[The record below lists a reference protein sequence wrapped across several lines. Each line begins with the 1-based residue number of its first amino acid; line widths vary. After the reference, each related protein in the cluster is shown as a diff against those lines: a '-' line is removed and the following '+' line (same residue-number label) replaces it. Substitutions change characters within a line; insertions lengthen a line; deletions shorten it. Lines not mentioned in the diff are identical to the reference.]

1 MRLFGLIGYPLGH
14 SFSKKYFTR
23 KFAEE
28 QIPDSAYELFE
39 ISSIDQFP
47 EVFRQHPNLR
57 GLNVTVPYKQ
67 AVMPFL
73 DHIDPAAAR
82 IGAVNTILLADGLK
96 TGYNSDYIGFRQS
109 LLAFYPVTERSAA
122 LVLGT
127 GGAAKAV
134 VAALD
139 DLAVPY
145 RLVSRQGIEG
155 GFRYTDLVPDVVAQF
170 PLIIN
175 TTPLGMHPHPEEAP
189 ELPYSSLT
197 DQHYLYD
204 LVYNP
209 AETAFMQKG
218 TAAGAKVKNGY
229 DMLVLQAEE
238 SWRIWNS

>member
-23 KFAEE
+23 KFEEE

-39 ISSIDQFP
+39 ISSIDQLP
-47 EVFRQHPNLR
+47 DILRQHPNLR

-82 IGAVNTILLADGLK
+82 IGAVNTILLADGRR
-96 TGYNSDYIGFRQS
+96 TGYNSDYIGFLQS
-109 LLAFYPVTERSAA
+109 LQAFYPLSERSAA

-134 VAALD
+134 VAALEY
-139 DLAVPY
+139 LAVPY
-145 RLVSRQGIEG
+145 RLVSRHGIAG
-155 GFRYTDLVPDVVAQF
+155 GFRYPDLTPDLVAQF

-175 TTPLGMHPHPEEAP
+175 TTPLGMHPRTEECP
-189 ELPYSSLT
+189 DLPYEALT
-197 DQHYLYD
+197 NRHYLYD

-209 AETAFMQKG
+209 AETTFLKKG
-218 TAAGAKVKNGY
+218 AAAGAQVKNGY